1 VRSIGAPKRSPAARG
16 SLARRMV
23 VLALDLGAKR
33 IGLAISDAGER
44 IAFPAGVLPSQGRA
58 RDVAAVAQVMQER
71 SIGRVVIGL
80 PLHMSGRRGPEA
92 EAAQRFAD
100 ELAASTGVPVET
112 LDERWTSREAERS
125 LRELGRSSKKR
136 ARGEV
141 DSLAATLLLR
151 AFLERRARS
160 SVP

>member
-1 VRSIGAPKRSPAARG
+1 
-16 SLARRMV
+16 MV
-23 VLALDLGAKR
+23 VLALDLGTKR
-33 IGLAISDAGER
+33 IGLAVSDADER
-44 IAFPAGVLPSQGRA
+44 IAFPAGVLESRGRA
-58 RDVAAVAQVMQER
+58 RDVAAVGELIRER
-71 SIGRVVIGL
+71 SVGCVVIGL

-100 ELAASTGVPVET
+100 ELAETAGVPVET

-125 LRELGRSSKKR
+125 LRELGRGGKKR

-160 SVP
+160 GRP